1 MAALADCRKDASAW
15 PPLRE
20 SRFLPR
26 RATRLWW
33 SGLGLLGLFGLV
45 IAGAATFFLT
55 ACEVDCGDSGGR
67 AVFALVVASTPL
79 AAVGGALAWLAPG
92 VGSPW
97 GAPRALRRVLL
108 VTVGLGLGLLAA
120 ALGLL
125 AAAALAEALENLYGW
140 LTGRGLGGPLN
151 DPEYAR
157 ELARN
162 EGLFVGVLGLICAAL
177 AVSVALP
184 VEPVLGGRPRPRLL
198 RWMLLALGWLAV
210 AALLLA
216 VAGLVMSLGET
227 RGTPRP
233 TEIPLTAGLLA
244 LPAALAAGA
253 FLAARELRRQASS
266 GSGHSGLRTG

>member
-1 MAALADCRKDASAW
+1 M
-15 PPLRE
+15 RE

-67 AVFALVVASTPL
+67 TVFALVVASTPL

-92 VGSPW
+92 AGSPW
-97 GAPRALRRVLL
+97 GRPRALRRALL

-120 ALGLL
+120 A
-125 AAAALAEALENLYGW
+125 ALAEALEKLYGW

-184 VEPVLGGRPRPRLL
+184 VAPVLGGRPRPRLL

-227 RGTPRP
+227 VGTPRP

-266 GSGHSGLRTG
+266 GSGHSGLPTG